1 MKTSTDLKSELKSIN
16 GKSYGAY
23 KGLSDKFKFNDY
35 ILSIDH
41 VQGDPFASPS
51 KVRIII
57 NQKVSG
63 FPKNLFD
70 TSYKKIALEDYL
82 TRLFYSNI
90 NKYSSKV
97 LGSGKSG
104 LIFISRCGQ
113 EILERTAIIIS
124 DEKIEVR
131 FEIGFPARGRSVLS
145 SELEKILF
153 NFLPQIIDNTLKYN
167 NLNKSAV
174 LKRIELSEDQYHI
187 RCALKELNLVAFVAN
202 GSILPRESGV
212 SSRPLKNGT
221 PFKSPKSLEIEL
233 NLPHRGKLKG
243 MGIQKGITL
252 IVGGGYH
259 GKSTLLKALELGVY
273 NHIEGDGREYVITD
287 SSALKV
293 RAEDGRFIK
302 NTDISLFINNLP
314 NGKDTKKFCS
324 DNASGSTSQATNI
337 IEGIESNTNIFLIDE
352 DTSATNF
359 MIRDDVMQKLV
370 SKEKE
375 PITPFIE
382 IVKSIYDKLGISTI
396 LVVGS
401 SGDYF
406 DIADKVIQMDSY
418 EPKDVTEEA
427 KSLSRGAVLSRIN
440 NSSINLSIN
449 FDRKIKK
456 GSIEKGPKGVKIK
469 TLNKDG
475 LTINKETIELRCVE
489 QIADH
494 EQVTSLGYIMKYA
507 EDNIINNSKTLQEVV
522 KEVLNSIS
530 NNGLLSISPV
540 NYGLGCLAMPREQEI
555 IACFN
560 RYRNLKL

>member
-1 MKTSTDLKSELKSIN
+1 MKTSLDLKNELKSIN
-16 GKSYGAY
+16 GKSYGTY
-23 KGLSDKFKFNDY
+23 KSLANKYDFKSY

-51 KVRIII
+51 KVRLII
-57 NQKVSG
+57 NQKISK
-63 FPKNLFD
+63 FPSHLFD
-70 TSYKKIALEDYL
+70 TQYKKVALEDYL

-90 NKYSSKV
+90 VKFSSRV
-97 LGSGKSG
+97 SGSGKSG
-104 LIFISRCGQ
+104 LISISRCGQ
-113 EILERTAIIIS
+113 EILERTALIIS
-124 DEKIEVR
+124 NDKIEVR
-131 FEIGFPARGRSVLS
+131 FEVGFPARGRSVLS
-145 SELEKILF
+145 NELEKILF
-153 NFLPQIIDNTLKYN
+153 NFLPQIVDNTLIYE
-167 NLNKSAV
+167 NLNKTSIQ
-174 LKRIELSEDQYHI
+174 KRIDLSEDQHYI
-187 RCALKELNLVAFVAN
+187 RCAIKEKNLVAFIAD
-202 GSILPRESGV
+202 GSVLPRESGI
-212 SSRPLKNGT
+212 SNRPLKNGI
-221 PFKSPKSLEIEL
+221 PFKSPESLKVEL
-233 NLPHRGKLKG
+233 NLPHKGKLTG

-259 GKSTLLKALELGVY
+259 GKSTLLQALELGVY

-324 DNASGSTSQATNI
+324 DNASGSTSQAANI
-337 IEGIESNTNIFLIDE
+337 IEGIESNTGTFLIDE

-382 IVKSIYDKLGISTI
+382 IVKSLYDKLGISTI

-427 KSLSRGAVLSRIN
+427 KSLSKGCILERIN
-440 NSSINLSIN
+440 NSNFDLSIN
-449 FDRKIKK
+449 FDRKLKK

-475 LTINKETIELRCVE
+475 LSINKENIELRCVE

-507 EDNIINNSKTLQEVV
+507 EENIINNSKTLQEVV
-522 KEVLNSIS
+522 SEILNTIS
-530 NNGLLSISPV
+530 KDGLLSISSV
-540 NYGLGCLAMPREQEI
+540 SYGLGCLAMPREQEI
-555 IACFN
+555 VACFN

>member
-1 MKTSTDLKSELKSIN
+1 MKTSLDLKNELKSIN
-16 GKSYGAY
+16 GKSYGTY
-23 KGLSDKFKFNDY
+23 KSLANKYDFKSY

-51 KVRIII
+51 KVRLII
-57 NQKVSG
+57 NQKISK
-63 FPKNLFD
+63 FPSHLFD
-70 TSYKKIALEDYL
+70 TQYKKVALEDYL

-90 NKYSSKV
+90 VKFSSRV
-97 LGSGKSG
+97 SGSGKSG
-104 LIFISRCGQ
+104 LISISKCGQ
-113 EILERTAIIIS
+113 EILERTALIIS
-124 DEKIEVR
+124 NDKIEVR

-145 SELEKILF
+145 DELEKILF
-153 NFLPQIIDNTLKYN
+153 NFLPQIVDNTLIYE
-167 NLNKSAV
+167 NLNKTSIQ
-174 LKRIELSEDQYHI
+174 KRIDLSEDQHYI
-187 RCALKELNLVAFVAN
+187 RCSIKEKNLVAFIAD
-202 GSILPRESGV
+202 GSVLPRESGT
-212 SSRPLKNGT
+212 SSRPLKNGI
-221 PFKSPKSLEIEL
+221 PFKSPESLKVEL
-233 NLPHRGKLKG
+233 NLPHKGKLTG

-259 GKSTLLKALELGVY
+259 GKSTLLQALELGVY
-273 NHIEGDGREYVITD
+273 NHIEGDGREYVITG

-324 DNASGSTSQATNI
+324 DNASGSTSQAANI
-337 IEGIESNTNIFLIDE
+337 IEGIESNTGAFLIDE

-382 IVKSIYDKLGISTI
+382 IVKSLYDKLGISTI

-427 KSLSRGAVLSRIN
+427 KSLSKGCILERIN
-440 NSSINLSIN
+440 KSNFDLSIN
-449 FDRKIKK
+449 FDRKLKK

-475 LTINKETIELRCVE
+475 LSINKENIELRCVE
-489 QIADH
+489 QIVDH

-507 EDNIINNSKTLQEVV
+507 EENIINNSKTLQEVV
-522 KEVLNSIS
+522 SEILNTIS
-530 NNGLLSISPV
+530 KDGLLSISPV
-540 NYGLGCLAMPREQEI
+540 SYGLGCLAMPREQEI
-555 IACFN
+555 VACFN